1 MKRLVVSALLWA
13 LVAAAACGGNNNG
26 PGQDAPP
33 PPPPGSDANP
43 GSDAPPPPPTATLTS
58 YVIDL
63 VTNHTTATDLPRP
76 FTEFASLPDPDGAN
90 NNLTAYQSLF

>member
-1 MKRLVVSALLWA
+1 VKRLVLAA
-13 LVAAAACGGNNNG
+13 LVAAAACGGNNNN
-26 PGQDAPP
+26 GQDAAP

-43 GSDAPPPPPTATLTS
+43 GSDAGNPPPPPPAQTLTA

-76 FTEFASLPDPDGAN
+76 YAEFSTLADPDSAM
-90 NNLTAYQSLF
+90 NNLAAYQSLF

>member
-1 MKRLVVSALLWA
+1 VKRLVLATLL
-13 LVAAAACGGNNNG
+13 AAAACGGNNNG

-43 GSDAPPPPPTATLTS
+43 GSDAPPPPGATLTS

-63 VTNHTTATDLPRP
+63 VTNHTTATELPRP
-76 FTEFASLPDPDGAN
+76 FSEFASLPDPDGAN

>member
-1 MKRLVVSALLWA
+1 MFAALL
-13 LVAAAACGGNNNG
+13 AAAACGGNNNE

-43 GSDAPPPPPTATLTS
+43 GSDAPPPPATTLTS

-76 FTEFASLPDPDGAN
+76 FTEFQALPDPDGAN
-90 NNLTAYQSLF
+90 NNLVAYQSLFP

>member
-1 MKRLVVSALLWA
+1 VKRLVLAALL
-13 LVAAAACGGNNNG
+13 AAAACGGNNNG

-43 GSDAPPPPPTATLTS
+43 GSDAPPPPAATLTL

-63 VTNHTTATDLPRP
+63 VTNHTTATELPRP
-76 FTEFASLPDPDGAN
+76 FSEFASLPDPDGAN

>member
-1 MKRLVVSALLWA
+1 MKRLVLAA
-13 LVAAAACGGNNNG
+13 LVAAAACGGNNNN
-26 PGQDAPP
+26 GQDAAP

-43 GSDAPPPPPTATLTS
+43 GSDAGNPPPPPPAQTLTA

-76 FTEFASLPDPDGAN
+76 YAEFSTLADPDSAM
-90 NNLTAYQSLF
+90 NNLAAYQSLF

>member
-1 MKRLVVSALLWA
+1 VKRLVLAALL
-13 LVAAAACGGNNNG
+13 AAAACGGNNNG

-43 GSDAPPPPPTATLTS
+43 GSDAPPPPAATLTS

-63 VTNHTTATDLPRP
+63 VTNHTTATELPRP